1 MADDAVKIAPHV
13 YKSVLENSRVR
24 VLEIR
29 TQPGET
35 SELHSHPDMVLYA
48 VTDCD
53 WKLTGP
59 DGEVVE
65 ARIPQGQTI
74 FLDAT
79 THRAEDIGTAGS
91 FAIAVELQ

>member
-1 MADDAVKIAPHV
+1 MAEDAIKIAPHI
-13 YKSVLENSRVR
+13 YTAVLENARVR
-24 VLEIR
+24 VLEIK
-29 TQPGET
+29 TKPGES

-53 WKLTGP
+53 WRLAGP
-59 DGEVVE
+59 DGEAVDVN
-65 ARIPQGQTI
+65 IPQGQTI

-79 THRAEDIGTAGS
+79 THRAEDIGSNGS

>member
-1 MADDAVKIAPHV
+1 MAEDAVKVAPHV
-13 YKSVLENSRVR
+13 YKSVLENDRVR

-29 TQPGET
+29 TQPGDS

-53 WKLTGP
+53 WRLTGP

-79 THRAEDIGTAGS
+79 THRAEDIGTGGS

>member
-1 MADDAVKIAPHV
+1 MAEDAVKIAPHV
-13 YKSVLENSRVR
+13 YKSVLENARVR

-29 TQPGET
+29 TEPGQT

-53 WKLTGP
+53 WLLTGE
-59 DGEVVE
+59 DGESME

-79 THRAEDIGTAGS
+79 THRAEDIGTGGS

>member
-1 MADDAVKIAPHV
+1 MAEDAVKVAPHV
-13 YKSVLENSRVR
+13 YKSVLENDRVR

-29 TQPGET
+29 TQPGES

-53 WKLTGP
+53 WRLTGP

-65 ARIPQGQTI
+65 AHIPQGQTI

-79 THRAEDIGTAGS
+79 THRAEDIGTGGS